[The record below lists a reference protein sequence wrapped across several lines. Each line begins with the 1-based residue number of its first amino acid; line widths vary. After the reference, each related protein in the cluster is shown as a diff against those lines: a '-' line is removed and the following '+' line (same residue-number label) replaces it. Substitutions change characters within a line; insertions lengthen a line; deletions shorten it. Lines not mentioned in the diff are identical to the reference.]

1 MSVKV
6 TRNVLVPGWIMG
18 VGLVAINAPPQG
30 VAASLSLFLVGVFV
44 IPALVLIVS
53 VAHPR
58 ILVMTTG
65 YTRRMRAMYVVLLHF
80 ILLPSAARYKIRGI
94 ERRSL

>member
-1 MSVKV
+1 MTVKA

-53 VAHPR
+53 AVQPSV
-58 ILVMTTG
+58 LVM
-65 YTRRMRAMYVVLLHF
+65 
-80 ILLPSAARYKIRGI
+80 AASHSRKIR
-94 ERRSL
+94 ETCMVFVHFVLRAV